1 MTLVGGVDFVTAEGF
16 VVVEPAV
23 DFDVSLVGGFDF
35 VPAEGFVVV
44 EPAVDFDVSLVGGFD
59 FVPAEGFVV
68 VEPAVN
74 FDVSLV
80 GGVGFVPAEGFVVVE
95 STVDFDD
102 FVLVEGV
109 TSNLV
114 TLVEEVGLLVAEDG
128 EFRLLSVADNSF
140 ERGYVASSIIAPPH
154 IGSIP

>member
-44 EPAVDFDVSLVGGFD
+44 EPAV
-59 FVPAEGFVV
+59 
-68 VEPAVN
+68 N

-80 GGVGFVPAEGFVVVE
+80 GGVDFVPAEGFVVVE

-114 TLVEEVGLLVAEDG
+114 TLVEGVGLLLVAEGG
-128 EFRLLSVADNSF
+128 EFRLISVADNSF
-140 ERGYVASSIIAPPH
+140 ERGYFASSIIAPPH